1 MTQHL
6 DLDALADQL
15 AGEGAGDVHL
25 STCASCADRLAEL
38 AAAEVSVAASLAA
51 LPAPAV
57 PVGLTDRITAALA
70 AEPPW
75 AQTDNG
81 RTATPA
87 RSAAAPTGTVTP
99 LHDRRRAR
107 RPWLPAVA
115 AGVALC
121 SGAGLGYTLLR
132 DDDPQ
137 VSSAASDATGGA
149 SEGLG
154 AGLVRNDSGL
164 DYADTA
170 AVAVALPGVLAGTA
184 GGSAEAAGAVRDRP
198 PANPQPPAAARATPD
213 PLARLRDPAAL
224 ASCLAALLP
233 PEEPD
238 VRPLALDYASYDGG
252 PALAV
257 LLPDP
262 DPAKVSVF
270 LVGPSCT
277 QADDSTLFFT
287 RLTRP

>member
-6 DLDALADQL
+6 DLDA
-15 AGEGAGDVHL
+15 HL

-38 AAAEVSVAASLAA
+38 AVAEVSVAASLAA

-70 AEPPW
+70 AEPPR
-75 AQTDNG
+75 ARTDASRAG
-81 RTATPA
+81 PPA
-87 RSAAAPTGTVTP
+87 HSPAAPADTVTP
-99 LHDRRRAR
+99 LDGRGRAR

-115 AGVALC
+115 AGVILC
-121 SGAGLGYTLLR
+121 SGAGLGYALLR
-132 DDDPQ
+132 DDDRR
-137 VSSAASDATGGA
+137 VSSTASDATGGA

-164 DYADTA
+164 DYADPA
-170 AVAVALPGVLAGTA
+170 SVAVGLPGVLAGTA
-184 GGSAEAAGAVRDRP
+184 TQRGRAG
-198 PANPQPPAAARATPD
+198 TSD
-213 PLARLRDPAAL
+213 PLGRLRDPAAL
-224 ASCLAALLP
+224 ASCLAALLIP
-233 PEEPD
+233 QEPD
-238 VRPLALDYASYDGG
+238 VRPLALDYASYNGA

-270 LVGPSCT
+270 VVGPGCA
-277 QADDSTLFFT
+277 QADDRTLFFT
-287 RLTRP
+287 RLDKP